1 MEGLIFFVG
10 VPLAAGLVQFFLS
23 RSRAPRPVKWG
34 PVLALGLL
42 LLVCFLAVID
52 CGGSAMPAGP
62 PILRSPAWKR
72 ERPPRSI
79 PT

>member
-1 MEGLIFFVG
+1 MFYYVKGTVAH
-10 VPLAAGLVQFFLS
+10 V
-23 RSRAPRPVKWG
+23 AP
-34 PVLALGLL
+34 
-42 LLVCFLAVID
+42 FLAVID